1 MATLDIILSY
11 ILLCLM
17 VLLIGVDV
25 ISLVIVTVLMMIK
38 AIKEWR
44 EDYGK

>member
-17 VLLIGVDV
+17 VLLIGVGV

-44 EDYGK
+44 AEDVK